1 MTEAELIK
9 LALKYYLKNNLENH
23 KYLMMMINDFVVF
36 IQAVFNPY
44 YIISIIFIQLIVL
57 NYSFILTLKSYY
69 YLFY

>member
-36 IQAVFNPY
+36 IQAVFNP
-44 YIISIIFIQLIVL
+44 
-57 NYSFILTLKSYY
+57 
-69 YLFY
+69 